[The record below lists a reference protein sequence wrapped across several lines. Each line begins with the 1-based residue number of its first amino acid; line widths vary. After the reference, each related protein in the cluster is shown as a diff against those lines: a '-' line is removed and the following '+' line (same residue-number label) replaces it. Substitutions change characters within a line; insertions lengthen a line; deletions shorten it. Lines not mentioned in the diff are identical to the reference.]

1 MPLKKK
7 KISELEEAQ
16 DMRGF
21 YTIGYRIVN
30 GVKTSLKFG
39 LEKVQTAY
47 ENMVALKNDALAAI
61 RDIRSLEAT
70 VESNEETR
78 EISEAQ
84 RVAAE
89 QVRVQEYGG
98 VINELNTA
106 KQSSVS
112 QTALAKKATDD
123 ANAATQSSI
132 NQTALAKSATDN
144 ANSAAGSVNAA
155 KEAATAAAAGANAA
169 KSASEEQTVL
179 AKTATDNANTAANT
193 ANLKATL
200 AGEKAALADAAA
212 QAANEAATGVE
223 TKVKTAIDKLVADA
237 PDALD
242 TLQELAT
249 ALGNAPNFATTMT
262 NELVKKLNKTDIVN
276 DLVSGGAGKV
286 LSAEQGK
293 ILKTSFDNHNHSGIY
308 EPIFSKNTAFNK
320 NFGTAAGTVCEGN
333 DLRLSDSRT
342 PKAHTHPATEVSGDE
357 DHRFV
362 SDAEKNIWDSKAEGN
377 HNHDSIYSSVN
388 HEHQA
393 SDIQETTDKKVMTAE
408 ERNILSTL
416 GTTYAKADLSNAVT
430 TLTSGS
436 NTYIKFNNGILIQY
450 GRITTTG
457 QKERRVYMPMSF
469 KNDGYKVFYGI
480 EAGADVVQTLYT
492 LNKSTSSFYVSGTFY
507 DPYNGNKGFPGE
519 SFDWFAIGI
528 WK

>member
-84 RVAAE
+84 RVSAE

-200 AGEKAALADAAA
+200 AGE
-212 QAANEAATGVE
+212 
-223 TKVKTAIDKLVADA
+223 
-237 PDALD
+237 
-242 TLQELAT
+242 
-249 ALGNAPNFATTMT
+249 
-262 NELVKKLNKTDIVN
+262 
-276 DLVSGGAGKV
+276 S
-286 LSAEQGK
+286 
-293 ILKTSFDNHNHSGIY
+293 
-308 EPIFSKNTAFNK
+308 
-320 NFGTAAGTVCEGN
+320 C
-333 DLRLSDSRT
+333 RT
-342 PKAHTHPATEVSGDE
+342 
-357 DHRFV
+357 RRCCC
-362 SDAEKNIWDSKAEGN
+362 
-377 HNHDSIYSSVN
+377 SSS
-388 HEHQA
+388 Q
-393 SDIQETTDKKVMTAE
+393 
-408 ERNILSTL
+408 
-416 GTTYAKADLSNAVT
+416 
-430 TLTSGS
+430 
-436 NTYIKFNNGILIQY
+436 
-450 GRITTTG
+450 
-457 QKERRVYMPMSF
+457 
-469 KNDGYKVFYGI
+469 
-480 EAGADVVQTLYT
+480 
-492 LNKSTSSFYVSGTFY
+492 
-507 DPYNGNKGFPGE
+507 
-519 SFDWFAIGI
+519 
-528 WK
+528 